1 MFSVSDPI
9 VMPVPDDVRALA
21 EAIVSLARRY
31 GWTGSL
37 RVSTPGDVVL
47 TLTPK
52 RIALSEREAK
62 RRAREAR

>member
-1 MFSVSDPI
+1 
-9 VMPVPDDVRALA
+9 MPVPDDVRALA
-21 EAIVSLARRY
+21 EAIVSLARRC

-37 RVSTPGDVVL
+37 RVTTPGDVVL
-47 TLTPK
+47 TLTLK